1 MGKII
6 VVISLCFIIVM
17 CLSKFE
23 ILKANDTEEPV
34 DAVTTNSI
42 TDTYSNL
49 HSTKY
54 IDSDSEYVKYKEP
67 TANISE
73 KPTKEHEETT
83 LVESITIEATTEKST
98 YCTESYM
105 GNAKQEEH
113 KNSYTEIYDKY
124 SDDRDYANFYGRLHI
139 SSIGVD
145 VALYFECSQ
154 SVVDRE
160 DGAAIFSRDRYDGLI
175 VGDHNNQGFYK
186 LFNVSV
192 GTTGYIEL
200 GDGSVINI
208 KCTWSGY
215 GHNTVQDITDL
226 DYNPITSGYDYLIY
240 TCYDGWQNIGVWKWS
255 QY

>member
-1 MGKII
+1 MGKVI
-6 VVISLCFIIVM
+6 VVISLCFIIAM

-23 ILKANDTEEPV
+23 ILKANDIEEIEKTV
-34 DAVTTNSI
+34 ETWI
-42 TDTYSNL
+42 TDPIVNIYNDL
-49 HSTKY
+49 RSTEQIIKDAD
-54 IDSDSEYVKYKEP
+54 IVEYEEQTEITTCA
-67 TANISE
+67 TAESKQSYEQNV
-73 KPTKEHEETT
+73 ETT
-83 LVESITIEATTEKST
+83 
-98 YCTESYM
+98 CTEHHTDYS
-105 GNAKQEEH
+105 K
-113 KNSYTEIYDKY
+113 SYTETYNNIY
-124 SDDRDYANFYGRLHI
+124 SDDRDYANYYGRLHI
-139 SSIGVD
+139 PSVGID

-160 DGAAIFSRDRYDGLI
+160 DSAFIFPRDGYDGLI
-175 VGDHNNQGFYK
+175 VGDHNNQGFNK

-200 GDGSVINI
+200 SDGSVVNI

-226 DYNPITSGYDYLIY
+226 DYNPITNGYDYLIY